1 MAGVIAHLM
10 EVRSAST
17 RCDLAALT
25 AIASPAAIQP
35 WAEMALE
42 WQTQVARSVMAGG
55 AIAATVAPTTAE
67 ELAEVM
73 TAAYGAQWRVLI
85 AGGGSKLDWGG
96 PVAQPDLVLSTVR
109 LNRLIDHAVGDLT
122 VTAEAGIR
130 FADVQSIL
138 LKENQTLAFDPAY
151 PEQATLGGIVATGD
165 TGSLRQ
171 RYNGVRDMLLG
182 ITFVRSDGQIAKA
195 GGRVVKNVAGYD
207 LMKLFTGSYGTLGV
221 LTQMTLRVYP
231 LPEASRTI
239 VLTGAVQA
247 LDQITRT
254 LLSSALTPLAADL
267 VAGTTLAELGLPGT
281 LGLALR
287 FQTIQSSVD
296 VQTSRMAAVAET
308 LGLAIAHFAD
318 DSETMLWQQLRSR
331 IPEAPRDRWI
341 TCKVGVKSTAAVTV
355 LQQIGELAPA
365 AWLAQIH
372 GASGLGKLAL
382 DANLPPETVQK
393 IRELFNANQGFLS
406 VLQAP
411 VAWKQGIDVW
421 GYTGNALDL
430 MQQLKYQFDPHN
442 LLNPQRFVG
451 GI

>member
-1 MAGVIAHLM
+1 M
-10 EVRSAST
+10 EARLAPT
-17 RCDLAALT
+17 RCDLAAL
-25 AIASPAAIQP
+25 AEIAPPDAIQP
-35 WAEMALE
+35 WAEMGQEQQA
-42 WQTQVARSVMAGG
+42 QVARSMVTGG
-55 AIAATVAPTTAE
+55 AIAATVVPATPE
-67 ELAEVM
+67 ELAKVM
-73 TAAYGAQWRVLI
+73 TAVCEARWRVLI

-96 PVAQPDLVLSTVR
+96 PVASPDLVLSTAR

-122 VTAEAGIR
+122 VTAEAGMR

-151 PEQATLGGIVATGD
+151 PDEATLGGIVATGD

-221 LTQMTLRVYP
+221 LTQVTLRVYP

-239 VLTGAVQA
+239 VLTGDVQA
-247 LDQITRT
+247 LDQVTRT
-254 LLSSALTPLAADL
+254 LLTSALTPLAADL
-267 VAGTTLAELGLPGT
+267 VGGAMLADLGLPGT
-281 LGLALR
+281 VGLALR
-287 FQTIQSSVD
+287 FQTIQASVD
-296 VQTSRMAAVAET
+296 VQISRIAAVAET

-318 DSETMLWQQLRSR
+318 DLEATLWQQLRSR
-331 IPEAPRDRWI
+331 IAEAPRSTWI
-341 TCKVGVKSTAAVTV
+341 TCKIGVKSTAAVTV
-355 LQQIGELAPA
+355 LQQISDLAPA
-365 AWLAQIH
+365 AWRAQIH

-382 DANLPPETVQK
+382 DANLPPKTLQN
-393 IRELFNANQGFLS
+393 IRELCNANQGFLS

-411 VAWKQGIDVW
+411 VDWKQEIDVW
-421 GYTGNALDL
+421 GYTGNALEL